1 MSDLE
6 NNVQIGE
13 NIKVCSQCGA
23 KVKENAQF
31 CSACGRPMNI
41 VDTKKFCTR
50 CGTELN
56 KDEMLCHN
64 CGSSTSQS
72 RDAEVMNNIAAY
84 NNSVGNQ
91 KKLTTVVNIKNNSVY
106 SFIAWILTSLFVCGF
121 SAILTCDMAYTKE
134 FYLPLLFNVVTIV
147 GFAITTISGLL
158 FWKNESKLRLIPV
171 VSSAVSTICCF
182 FAEYGTIISLRSVYW
197 LISAMLMH
205 IVAILF
211 TTRVIK
217 TKRLLLAFSI
227 SAIILSLVIPLC
239 VKISDMLPFALSLP
253 MFLLT
258 FSFTSEDLKE
268 TPKKKQLIIKLI
280 TFILAFLL
288 VLGGVGLGL
297 YKSWVYVGDIT
308 NMNIDKAKDKYSR
321 LYITTTYEYSE
332 TVEKDAVISQSIEKG
347 SFVHPDKAIKLTV
360 SKGAGVKIP
369 EVKDLTL
376 ADAKK
381 KLEGLGLKISI
392 TYDYSPDVAKDKVIC
407 ASSYH
412 VDEGSTVTLTVSK
425 GPDNR
430 VTVPNV
436 KYFTE
441 SLAKQKLQN
450 AGFKVNVEYVYQ
462 HCDAYYTNMTE
473 VQSQSLTGKQN
484 PGSTVT
490 IKVKKPSIS
499 ITRVYFHHNDIGGLN
514 LNISFKNL
522 SNKSIKYIIFTTEFK
537 NSVGDDVYCNIYN
550 SNTRHLRYTG
560 PLDSGKSDTAYWD
573 AVIYNWDCSQVHF
586 YTISVTFMDGTTQEM
601 SYSAYWY

>member
-64 CGSSTSQS
+64 CGSSTAQS

-121 SAILTCDMAYTKE
+121 SAILTCDIAYTKE
-134 FYLPLLFNVVTIV
+134 FYLPLLFIVITIV

-332 TVEKDAVISQSIEKG
+332 KT
-347 SFVHPDKAIKLTV
+347 SF
-360 SKGAGVKIP
+360 
-369 EVKDLTL
+369 
-376 ADAKK
+376 
-381 KLEGLGLKISI
+381 
-392 TYDYSPDVAKDKVIC
+392 
-407 ASSYH
+407 
-412 VDEGSTVTLTVSK
+412 
-425 GPDNR
+425 
-430 VTVPNV
+430 
-436 KYFTE
+436 
-441 SLAKQKLQN
+441 
-450 AGFKVNVEYVYQ
+450 
-462 HCDAYYTNMTE
+462 
-473 VQSQSLTGKQN
+473 
-484 PGSTVT
+484 
-490 IKVKKPSIS
+490 
-499 ITRVYFHHNDIGGLN
+499 
-514 LNISFKNL
+514 
-522 SNKSIKYIIFTTEFK
+522 
-537 NSVGDDVYCNIYN
+537 
-550 SNTRHLRYTG
+550 
-560 PLDSGKSDTAYWD
+560 
-573 AVIYNWDCSQVHF
+573 
-586 YTISVTFMDGTTQEM
+586 
-601 SYSAYWY
+601 